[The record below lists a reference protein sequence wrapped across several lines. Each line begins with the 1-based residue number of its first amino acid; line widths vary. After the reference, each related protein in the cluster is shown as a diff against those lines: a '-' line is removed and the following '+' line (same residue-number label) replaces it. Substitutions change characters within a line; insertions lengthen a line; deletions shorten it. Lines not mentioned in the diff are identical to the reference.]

1 MQGVRALKVEYE
13 ELPFVL
19 DAQKAMEPDAPQIHE
34 NYPGNILKH
43 TDIRKGDYAAA
54 IQEPGLIKVEAG
66 MRPPRS
72 STATLRTTAA
82 TLTRKTAG

>member
-19 DAQKAMEPDAPQIHE
+19 DVQKAMEPDAPQIHE
-34 NYPGNILKH
+34 NYSGNILKH

-54 IQEPGLIKVEAG
+54 IQEPGLIKVE
-66 MRPPRS
+66 
-72 STATLRTTAA
+72 LV
-82 TLTRKTAG
+82 